1 MRIITYIYLKSE
13 IMAPP
18 RVIDWKDIR
27 PETIV
32 YEGAKNNKHNGLTVP
47 VKYRDPRTGALHPIV
62 FQTPVMS
69 LPFGVSDKV
78 LEKYGRKIEASLCP
92 GYIPP
97 SDNADP
103 SYESAEMREFHDWVS
118 MWDTL
123 NPETVAKNTMAYFK
137 KQISPMVVTE
147 LYKCNMK
154 QSTQPDKYAPTV
166 RCKVPC
172 TSDGPTAD
180 FWSIEPSGREKVD
193 MNRVKNGSRVIA
205 LLKTTGLW
213 FAGKSFGM
221 NFHVIQM
228 VQLASDKFEGCAIQ
242 VPAEHIPPA
251 LATPPSPSPA
261 SAAPA
266 APPLLVDADGSNGG
280 NKRCGDDCGDNPTA
294 GNNGGLKRQR
304 TMAVN
309 V

>member
-1 MRIITYIYLKSE
+1 
-13 IMAPP
+13 MAPP
-18 RVIDWKDIR
+18 RVIDWKDIT

-47 VKYRDPRTGALHPIV
+47 VKYRDPHTGVLHPIV

-78 LEKYGRKIEASLCP
+78 LEKYGRKIEASLSFP

-97 SDNADP
+97 SQDNADP
-103 SYESAEMREFHDWVS
+103 SYENAEIREFYEWVS

-180 FWSIEPSGREKVD
+180 FWSIEPRGKEKVE
-193 MNRVKNGSRVIA
+193 MNRIKNGSRVIA

-242 VPAEHIPPA
+242 VPAEHIPPV
-251 LATPPSPSPA
+251 LTTPPSPSQPQ
-261 SAAPA
+261 
-266 APPLLVDADGSNGG
+266 LLVDTDGGKRN
-280 NKRCGDDCGDNPTA
+280 RCGDGDGLGDGSA
-294 GNNGGLKRQR
+294 GLESVKRQR
-304 TMAVN
+304 TMSQAQAV
-309 V
+309 